1 MSISH
6 RKAKEKQAQQ
16 TLYQSK
22 NHPQNKHPEYQHSTY
37 KKRQTK
43 AFASP
48 RRTARETS
56 DSAGRVSEV
65 RPGISFT
72 GIRKDWRANNVRT
85 YGNCFRKVPLE
96 KGDVSVS
103 WQGDSPLS
111 QAYGLP
117 APLLGEPMN
126 KTSSTG
132 TLISKIHLYKNWF
145 SFPDLTKPPKMG
157 IIKSNQLFYDAIMQN
172 VHKVLHSAQSG

>member
-1 MSISH
+1 MTPPGDLCLKNLLNMPPLMVKGCEMRLDLSTGLTEESHTLPVVAYTAVPNKGRRDLFFFCFFFSFQQRKKEEHLLVSISH

-56 DSAGRVSEV
+56 DSAERVSGV
-65 RPGISFT
+65 RPRIIVYRNRKGIA
-72 GIRKDWRANNVRT
+72 GRT
-85 YGNCFRKVPLE
+85 MFAPTVIVLE
-96 KGDVSVS
+96 K
-103 WQGDSPLS
+103 SPLKR
-111 QAYGLP
+111 G
-117 APLLGEPMN
+117 M
-126 KTSSTG
+126 
-132 TLISKIHLYKNWF
+132 
-145 SFPDLTKPPKMG
+145 
-157 IIKSNQLFYDAIMQN
+157 
-172 VHKVLHSAQSG
+172 SA

>member
-1 MSISH
+1 MAYTAVPNKGRRDLFFFCFFFSFQQRKKEEHLLVSISH

-56 DSAGRVSEV
+56 DSAERVSGV
-65 RPGISFT
+65 RPRIIYPPALSGISSKRGDNFAKPPLQ
-72 GIRKDWRANNVRT
+72 RRWHAVRSESEESRANNVRP
-85 YGNCFRKVPLE
+85 YGVP
-96 KGDVSVS
+96 
-103 WQGDSPLS
+103 
-111 QAYGLP
+111 
-117 APLLGEPMN
+117 
-126 KTSSTG
+126 
-132 TLISKIHLYKNWF
+132 F
-145 SFPDLTKPPKMG
+145 
-157 IIKSNQLFYDAIMQN
+157 
-172 VHKVLHSAQSG
+172 